1 METNEKRIG
10 ARGEV
15 RGASKVCKR
24 YNTYEDM
31 WRKKQ
36 SSQSVHMMWKARSF
50 YFFNFFIKSLRM
62 ICFLT
67 LSLPSIYSQEC
78 LCWADTSQRAAL
90 PCPALPCSVLPDKV
104 CSFGGTYDWFLPGAT
119 GTNDITDSWYL
130 FLFAPPPFFLGLRPS
145 VCLCCSFRS
154 RSSSLPSCI
163 VWSSMFVLRVYVTFK
178 GVRCTAVGRKLLA
191 SFQRFHTKATVHMQP
206 GENGKQYHK
215 MSMEKSTQ

>member
-1 METNEKRIG
+1 MFLDPLSAIHLLSG
-10 ARGEV
+10 M
-15 RGASKVCKR
+15 SLLSR
-24 YNTYEDM
+24 YKPE
-31 WRKKQ
+31 
-36 SSQSVHMMWKARSF
+36 S
-50 YFFNFFIKSLRM
+50 
-62 ICFLT
+62 C
-67 LSLPSIYSQEC
+67 P
-78 LCWADTSQRAAL
+78 AL
-90 PCPALPCSVLPDKV
+90 PCPALFCLIKSAALVEHM
-104 CSFGGTYDWFLPGAT
+104 
-119 GTNDITDSWYL
+119 TDSCL
-130 FLFAPPPFFLGLRPS
+130 VQLEQMTSPTPGISFCLHPLPFFLGLHPS

>member
-1 METNEKRIG
+1 MKICEGRNKAAKVFTWCEKPEVFIFLIFLSNHCGWYVSWPSLCHPFTLRNVFVEQIQ
-10 ARGEV
+10 ARE
-15 RGASKVCKR
+15 
-24 YNTYEDM
+24 
-31 WRKKQ
+31 
-36 SSQSVHMMWKARSF
+36 
-50 YFFNFFIKSLRM
+50 
-62 ICFLT
+62 
-67 LSLPSIYSQEC
+67 
-78 LCWADTSQRAAL
+78 L